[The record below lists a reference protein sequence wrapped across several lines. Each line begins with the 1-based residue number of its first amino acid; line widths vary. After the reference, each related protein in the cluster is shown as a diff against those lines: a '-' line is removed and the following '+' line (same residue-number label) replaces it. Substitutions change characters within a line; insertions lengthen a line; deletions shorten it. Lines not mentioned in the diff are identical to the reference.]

1 MLSSTRSAAP
11 RALRCRAARVSRQSP
26 RQIRLQSTSTTAS
39 PSSQSH
45 LASGIAGGVVGAVLF
60 YGIYSFTPA
69 GRTASTINK
78 AAVEANKQYKAAAAK
93 LQQATPEPDQAI
105 NYIKDL
111 AYSYVGWVPGGRGF
125 VDAAFK
131 DVEVV
136 QEKHKDEVNKIIN
149 DGYKQFQ
156 DLSKAGLSMQTAT
169 KAYETLA
176 DIAKK
181 IADLSAD
188 ALGDIVD
195 NHPQIK
201 EKLGGNIDKLKSLGE
216 QYGPDAKKQVDET
229 WRQVKDVFA
238 GGFSA
243 ANISKAK
250 ELIDDKVKQVQKLG
264 DEAWSKGLEAAKP
277 LLDKNPKV
285 KELIEN
291 NADALKQGNVKEL
304 FDKAKA
310 AVDAGDLGDLE
321 KYVKG
326 AADKA
331 QSKGQEV
338 ASEWGLDKYFKALPE
353 GGDVLAK
360 LQQLSKVASE
370 HKKDGEKLLQETVDE
385 LKELLEKKTKKAQ
398 EIADSAKKDA
408 GKDSKDDKD
417 SKDGDKDAKK
427 DDSKDSKKDDGKDGK
442 KK

>member
-1 MLSSTRSAAP
+1 MLSSTRSSVP
-11 RALRCRAARVSRQSP
+11 RALRCRSTQFSRQGP
-26 RQIRLQSTSTTAS
+26 RQVRLQSTSTSST
-39 PSSQSH
+39 SQSH

-78 AAVEANKQYKAAAAK
+78 AAIEANKQYKAAAAK

-105 NYIKDL
+105 SYIKDL

-125 VDAAFK
+125 VDSAFK
-131 DVEVV
+131 DVEIV

-156 DLSKAGLSMQTAT
+156 ELSKAGLSMQTAT

-176 DIAKK
+176 DLAKK

-238 GGFSA
+238 GGFTA
-243 ANISKAK
+243 ANIAKAK
-250 ELIDDKVKQVQKLG
+250 QLIDDKVGQVQKLG

-277 LLDKNPKV
+277 LLDKSPKV
-285 KELIEN
+285 KELIEK

-326 AADKA
+326 VTDKA
-331 QSKGQEV
+331 QSKGKEV
-338 ASEWGLDKYFKALPE
+338 ASEWGLDKYFDQLPE
-353 GGDVLAK
+353 GSEILSK
-360 LQQLSKVASE
+360 LQQLRKVATE
-370 HKKDGEKLLQETVDE
+370 HKKDGEKLMNDTLDE
-385 LKELLEKKTKKAQ
+385 LKQLLEKKANEAQ
-398 EIADSAKKDA
+398 KIVDSAKKDA
-408 GKDSKDDKD
+408 GQD
-417 SKDGDKDAKK
+417 SKDGQ
-427 DDSKDSKKDDGKDGK
+427 DGKDGK
-442 KK
+442 DGNKDGKKK

>member
-11 RALRCRAARVSRQSP
+11 RALRCRAAQISRQSP
-26 RQIRLQSTSTTAS
+26 RQIRLQSTTAS
-39 PSSQSH
+39 TSSSSQSH
-45 LASGIAGGVVGAVLF
+45 LASGVAGGLVGAILF
-60 YGIYSFTPA
+60 YGIYTFTPA

-93 LQQATPEPDQAI
+93 LQEATPEPSQAI
-105 NYIKDL
+105 KYIKDL

-156 DLSKAGLSMQTAT
+156 ELSKGGLSMQTAT

-176 DIAKK
+176 DLAKK

-188 ALGDIVD
+188 ALGDIAD

-201 EKLGGNIDKLKSLGE
+201 EKLGGNVDKLKSLGE

-229 WRQVKDVFA
+229 WRQVKDIFA

-250 ELIDDKVKQVQKLG
+250 ELIDEKVSQVQKLG

-277 LLDKNPKV
+277 MLDNSPKV
-285 KELIEN
+285 KELIEK

-310 AVDAGDLGDLE
+310 AVDSGDLGDLE

-338 ASEWGLDKYFKALPE
+338 AADWGLDKYFKALPA
-353 GGDVLAK
+353 GGDILSK

-370 HKKDGEKLLQETVDE
+370 HKQDGEKLMNETVDE
-385 LKELLEKKTKKAQ
+385 LKELLEKKSKKAQ
-398 EIADSAKKDA
+398 DIVDSAKKDA
-408 GKDSKDDKD
+408 GKDSKDDK
-417 SKDGDKDAKK
+417 KDE
-427 DDSKDSKKDDGKDGK
+427 SKDSKKK
-442 KK
+442 